1 MSYLTKVRIATQNLE
16 DKIIDYQ
23 DWAEIVLGSD
33 YRDYFSSEYIRRAVR
48 IFSLYLDR
56 LESDFVNIDNFGD
69 SAKSEL
75 QSILEAKEE
84 LIKERK
90 KLQTVNAQA
99 QEYYRAAGR
108 SELLAEQIKEAVAEL
123 EPIEVKHYKFEKP
136 EQSVGLLCI
145 TDAHYDSNFTVKGLN
160 GQEPINVY
168 DKHIFQDRMW
178 RLLGQMIGDIG
189 GDVGIDKL
197 KIVFQ
202 GDSLEG
208 LIRASSLTK
217 LRQPVVKSTVEFA
230 EFVSQWLARAYEEL
244 KIPIDVAFVPG
255 NHTVCRY
262 LSQKPEF
269 PEENLE
275 YIIYSIVKIRLEN
288 TEINVE
294 PYDDVYFT
302 KIFNENFLFAHGE
315 TKDLEALMNYFENL
329 YGIDIDACYGA
340 HYHSESSKSVGV
352 GSVGSKRVIRVP
364 SMVGLDPFAK
374 KILRNN
380 RAGAYF
386 AVFTEE
392 GEAFNKIYYLN

>member
-1 MSYLTKVRIATQNLE
+1 MDYLNKVKMATRNLE

-56 LESDFVNIDNFGD
+56 LDSDIANIDD
-69 SAKSEL
+69 SVKSEL

-90 KLQTVNAQA
+90 KLQTVNMQA
-99 QEYYRAAGR
+99 QEYYRTAGR
-108 SELLAEQIKEAVAEL
+108 NELLVEQIKEAIAEL
-123 EPIEVKHYKFEKP
+123 EPIEAKRYEFKKP
-136 EQSVGLLCI
+136 EQSIGLLCI
-145 TDAHYDSNFTVKGLN
+145 ADAHYDSNFTVKGLN
-160 GQEPINVY
+160 GQDPINVY

-178 RLLGQMIGDIG
+178 RLLGQMIVD
-189 GDVGIDKL
+189 DVSIDKL

-230 EFVSQWLARAYEEL
+230 EFVSQWLVRVYEEL
-244 KIPIDVAFVPG
+244 KVPIDVAFVPG

-275 YIIYSIVKIRLEN
+275 YIIYSIVQIRLEN

-315 TKDLEALMNYFENL
+315 TKDLETLMNYFENL

-386 AVFTEE
+386 AAFIEE